1 MTINSHYSTFA
12 RSFCSYPGSFPIR
25 MEGNTEE
32 EEGRD
37 ELPSKKIRRKR
48 WMIYQKIGLSR
59 RGRVTR
65 SIKRSS
71 SIQNGSVWSPMME
84 YTVVEKIGGRK
95 KRAWVMWDCRDPS
108 RNRNAESM
116 GLRLVR
122 EYFSLSFRVEIS
134 IFLSHEYELRK
145 SARTDQQKG
154 ETNEKSL
161 DKMIFLLI
169 FVDLYININIYIHS
183 NRC

>member
-1 MTINSHYSTFA
+1 M
-12 RSFCSYPGSFPIR
+12 SFWSEWKVTRKRG
-25 MEGNTEE
+25 GQ
-32 EEGRD
+32 RD
-37 ELPSKKIRRKR
+37 ELPSKKIGRKR
-48 WMIYQKIGLSR
+48 WMIYQKIGLPR

-84 YTVVEKIGGRK
+84 YTVVKKMGEGE
-95 KRAWVMWDCRDPS
+95 KRAWVMWDCRDPF

-122 EYFSLSFRVEIS
+122 VFFPSLVLRFFYPTNKIAN
-134 IFLSHEYELRK
+134 EYELRK
-145 SARTDQQKG
+145 SARTEQQKG

-161 DKMIFLLI
+161 LI
-169 FVDLYININIYIHS
+169 KWFYS
-183 NRC
+183 

>member
-1 MTINSHYSTFA
+1 MTINSHYSTRFA

-32 EEGRD
+32 GDRD

-84 YTVVEKIGGRK
+84 YTIVEKIGGRK

-122 EYFSLSFRVEIS
+122 EYFFLSFV
-134 IFLSHEYELRK
+134 LRF
-145 SARTDQQKG
+145 RFFYP
-154 ETNEKSL
+154 TNTNCENPRGPTNKRG
-161 DKMIFLLI
+161 KQTRNLLI
-169 FVDLYININIYIHS
+169 KWFFSWYSSIYI
-183 NRC
+183 

>member
-1 MTINSHYSTFA
+1 
-12 RSFCSYPGSFPIR
+12 

-32 EEGRD
+32 GDRD

-95 KRAWVMWDCRDPS
+95 KRA
-108 RNRNAESM
+108 
-116 GLRLVR
+116 
-122 EYFSLSFRVEIS
+122 
-134 IFLSHEYELRK
+134 
-145 SARTDQQKG
+145 
-154 ETNEKSL
+154 
-161 DKMIFLLI
+161 
-169 FVDLYININIYIHS
+169 
-183 NRC
+183 